1 MIGRFSRGLGD
12 RPVPLVAAGAI
23 LIVLGLWNGG
33 EALLASYPAADELQV
48 VDGTA
53 FDAIEVVRK
62 RGAVARFLTGPS
74 LEFQAVLDPGE
85 VLVLYRDNMPRYEE
99 VKAAVAAGPAVYGLW
114 PEASADDDR
123 HRIWSLEGE
132 GGVVVG
138 LEDTVSGLR
147 AVRMESAQLPGILA
161 IVGVLLLLA
170 GLRRWRAQGG

>member
-23 LIVLGLWNGG
+23 LVVLGLWNGG
-33 EALLASYPAADELQV
+33 EALLASYPDAQNLELV
-48 VDGTA
+48 EGTA

-62 RGAVARFLTGPS
+62 RGALTRFLTGPS

-114 PEASADDDR
+114 PEAPADDDR

-147 AVRMESAQLPGILA
+147 AVRSDSAMLPGALA
-161 IVGVLLLLA
+161 VVGVVLA
-170 GLRRWRAQGG
+170 LVGLRRWRARG